1 MPRIVDSDAI
11 RLQIIRA
18 FQRLSD
24 TRPLPA
30 ISLREIAAEAGMSHT
45 KVLRYFENK
54 NELYVS
60 CVRYASDCIMEAVSA
75 WIDSHSRSQFDSD
88 RSFLDAFLRAILLQK
103 DHGVKPR
110 DVVMTCALGSYSPEV
125 HAVIQDE
132 FRLLREGL
140 AEKLEVQLGRPL
152 SPLEAYTMLILF
164 SGVYFAGFTEV
175 VPDDFCSPLQGAA
188 LLLEKKEK

>member
-1 MPRIVDSDAI
+1 MPRIVDADAI
-11 RLQIIRA
+11 RLQIIKA

-45 KVLRYFENK
+45 KVLRYFEDK
-54 NELYVS
+54 NALYVS
-60 CVRYASDCIMEAVSA
+60 CVRYASDCITGAVSA
-75 WIDSHSRSQFDSD
+75 WIDSHPRSLFDSD

-125 HAVIQDE
+125 HAAIQDE

-140 AEKLEVQLGRPL
+140 AAKLGAQLGRPL
-152 SPLEAYTMLILF
+152 RPLEAYTMLILF
-164 SGVYFAGFTEV
+164 SGVYFAGFTGV
-175 VPDDFCSPLQGAA
+175 VPDELCSPFQGTAF
-188 LLLEKKEK
+188 LLEKNEK